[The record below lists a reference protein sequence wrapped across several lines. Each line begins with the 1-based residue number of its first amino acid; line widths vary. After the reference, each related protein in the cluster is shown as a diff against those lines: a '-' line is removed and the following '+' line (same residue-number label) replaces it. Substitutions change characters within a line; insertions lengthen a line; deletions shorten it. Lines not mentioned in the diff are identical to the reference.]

1 MSDDKDKPPEPQL
14 QTEGA
19 GAGGGRKIRTALGL
33 YDFGDGGGAI
43 PLEPLEPVGPMR
55 TEPIKYSHLKD
66 KAVDALAESTVK
78 DWQSVYDRL
87 VGRFPEFDIAEEG
100 LADILALMV
109 VTAYEAALRVLHF
122 SELQS
127 GCNYFSDEQLVRI
140 VALTCR
146 APRNKPEA

>member
-1 MSDDKDKPPEPQL
+1 MSDDSNEAPEPQP

-33 YDFGDGGGAI
+33 YDFGDGGGPI

-55 TEPIKYSHLKD
+55 TEPIKHCHLKD

-87 VGRFPEFDIAEEG
+87 VGRFPEYGIAEEG
-100 LADILALMV
+100 LADILALMA
-109 VTAYEAALRVLHF
+109 VTAYEAAERVPDFGYL
-122 SELQS
+122 SR

-140 VALTCR
+140 VALTSR
-146 APRNKPEA
+146 TPRKKIED